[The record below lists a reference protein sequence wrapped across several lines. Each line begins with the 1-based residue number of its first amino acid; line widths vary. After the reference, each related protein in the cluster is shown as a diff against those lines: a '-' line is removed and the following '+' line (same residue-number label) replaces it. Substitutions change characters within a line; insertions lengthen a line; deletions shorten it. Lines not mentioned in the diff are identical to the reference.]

1 MYRKVSPWNCEWWER
16 DSWVIACGESEGGSK
31 IDGDDDHDA
40 ADDNDRCDDDGD
52 DRGGVGI
59 WERTAGSR
67 HLK

>member
-1 MYRKVSPWNCEWWER
+1 MRAGNQ
-16 DSWVIACGESEGGSK
+16 GGGSK

-40 ADDNDRCDDDGD
+40 DEDNDRCDDDGD
-52 DRGGVGI
+52 DRGGLGI